1 MSIYAFK
8 EWLSFEEAA
17 AWLSDSTGT
26 NYESGSLMALAL
38 KGRVPV
44 HYWPT
49 DNAQIALF
57 KVEPVV
63 PNYKP
68 LLESFVRLDHVNCEA
83 FCLVDGPVP
92 IHNFQ
97 VLFTSLQNKVAT
109 GTVGIGTSIDGEET
123 YGCYR
128 LGNDEQ
134 PKSVTLGEYEL
145 LIHLG
150 DLEQVKR
157 SLPMP
162 PICKPYSLA
171 IGTTTMHGF
180 PETFPLARSAADW
193 RNYPDSDLPIAAQES
208 AQANLHPALAGLINQ
223 DGKDDDL
230 TSEQEHQSEPIL
242 RALGLAAHLIAELG
256 KQLDAHEQTESRK
269 RRFSKGGSPNVLQI
283 SKALAKTANEIRLEG
298 HNYKGSG
305 FQKLLSKALR
315 NL

>member
-1 MSIYAFK
+1 MYVFK

-26 NYESGSLMALAL
+26 NYESESLLVLAL

-57 KVEPVV
+57 KVEPAL

-97 VLFTSLQNKVAT
+97 VFFTSLQNKVAT
-109 GTVGIGTSIDGEET
+109 GTIGIGTSIDGEET

-128 LGNDEQ
+128 LGADEK

-145 LIHLG
+145 LIHLS
-150 DLEQVKR
+150 DLEQVKQ

-162 PICKPYSLA
+162 PICKPYALA

-180 PETFPLARSAADW
+180 PETFPLARSSADW
-193 RNYPDSDLPIAAQES
+193 RNYPDSDLPIAAEENAQAELPPAVSTPSIKHDEDRICEQES
-208 AQANLHPALAGLINQ
+208 RP
-223 DGKDDDL
+223 
-230 TSEQEHQSEPIL
+230 EPLL

-256 KQLDAHEQTESRK
+256 KQLDEHEQIPTRK
-269 RRFSKGGSPNVLQI
+269 KKLQKGTTPNVSRI
-283 SKALAKTANEIRLEG
+283 SEALAKEAAALRLEG
-298 HNYKGSG
+298 HNYKGAG
-305 FQKLLSKALR
+305 FQKLLTKALR
-315 NL
+315 ELQ